1 MAVPVTDTDTGS
13 SSSINMASAPSDA
26 ELRVK
31 IKELIPT
38 VDVNTMGVKAF
49 VKLLSAECDGI
60 DLKPRKDFI
69 KQALTEIISEENED
83 DQDEVDDDED
93 EEHDDA
99 EVSSGKGAGGLAQR
113 KEISDKLATFL
124 GKGKTMARTEIVREL
139 WNYIRENNLQN
150 PSNKREIILDDAMR
164 KVFECPK
171 FTMFT
176 MNKYIGAHI
185 HPFKA
190 VDLTSTPKRTSS
202 KRKASKARGS
212 STAKKARKVGT
223 QPPYRLSEE
232 LQAIVGTDILPR
244 PQVVSKLWEYIK
256 AHGLQNENDRREIL
270 CDEKLKKVLKKDKI
284 SMFQM
289 NVPIG
294 AHLLEKL
301 DKSEYQHDEVDKDEE
316 EIGSA
321 GDGDEEDGE

>member
-1 MAVPVTDTDTGS
+1 MVKA
-13 SSSINMASAPSDA
+13 AAPSDA

-31 IKELIPT
+31 IKALIPT

-93 EEHDDA
+93 DEEHDDD
-99 EVSSGKGAGGLAQR
+99 EVSSGKGAGGKGLAQK
-113 KEISDKLATFL
+113 KEISDKLAAFL

-150 PSNKREIILDDAMR
+150 PSNKREIMLDDAMR
-164 KVFECPK
+164 KVFECPT

-212 STAKKARKVGT
+212 TAKKARKVGT

-232 LQAIVGTDILPR
+232 LQAIVGTDVLPR

-256 AHGLQNENDRREIL
+256 ANNLQNENDRREIL

-301 DKSEYQHDEVDKDEE
+301 DKSEYQHDEVDKDGEGL
-316 EIGSA
+316 GSA
-321 GDGDEEDGE
+321 DEDDDGDEEDRE